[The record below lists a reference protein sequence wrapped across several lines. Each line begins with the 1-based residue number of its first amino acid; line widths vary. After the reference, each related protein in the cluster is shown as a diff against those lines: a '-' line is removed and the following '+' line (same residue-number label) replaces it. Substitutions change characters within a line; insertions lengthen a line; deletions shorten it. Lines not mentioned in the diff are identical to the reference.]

1 MSFSRCF
8 RKKRLGV
15 LPQCRTGAASTLSP
29 FVLGFGISDYSC
41 IAKGFEDLSA
51 VVTCIAGP
59 RRGSFISDSG
69 VGV

>member
-29 FVLGFGISDYSC
+29 FGISDYRERFR
-41 IAKGFEDLSA
+41 GFERSCNLY
-51 VVTCIAGP
+51 
-59 RRGSFISDSG
+59 RRPQARLFYQ
-69 VGV
+69 